1 MSGAQVR
8 EEVAR
13 LLAEAESA
21 VRAIP
26 PLRSTWPELDTADA
40 YEIQLLN
47 VNRRL
52 AAGGVVVGHKVG
64 LTSLAMQQMLGVDS
78 PDYGHLFADM
88 AVANGDSIPAGRF
101 VAPRAEP
108 EVAFVLKRPLSG
120 PGLSVDDVL
129 AATDYVVP
137 ALELIDSR
145 IESWQIGLVDTIA
158 DNASSAGFVL
168 GEPRTPA
175 DAHGLADVLGD
186 AAVALVVDG
195 ESVEKGS
202 TQAVLGHPALAV
214 AWLAE
219 TLSSHGVSLEPGHV
233 VLPGSCTRALDVRA
247 GSVVRAEFVGLG
259 EVEVSF
265 T

>member
-1 MSGAQVR
+1 MSGGQVR

-13 LLAEAESA
+13 ALADAEAT
-21 VRAIP
+21 VRGIP
-26 PLRSTWPELDTADA
+26 PLRSTWPELDTTDA
-40 YEIQLLN
+40 YEIQLVN
-47 VNRRL
+47 VGRRV

-64 LTSLAMQQMLGVDS
+64 LTSLAMQQMLGVES
-78 PDYGHLFADM
+78 PDYGHLFDDM
-88 AVANGDSIPAGRF
+88 SVANEGSISSERF

-108 EVAFVLKRPLSG
+108 EVAFVLKHRLSG

-129 AATDYVVP
+129 GATDYVVP

-145 IESWQIGLVDTIA
+145 IKSWQIGLVDTIA

-175 DAHGLADVLGD
+175 GMPGLADLLGD

-195 ESVEKGS
+195 EPVEKGS

-219 TLSSHGVSLEPGHV
+219 TLSGYGVGLEPGHI
-233 VLPGSCTRALDVRA
+233 VLPGSCTRAVDAHA
-247 GSVVRAEFVGLG
+247 GAVVRAEFGGLG

>member
-1 MSGAQVR
+1 MPTRSSSSTSIGALPRVASSSG
-8 EEVAR
+8 
-13 LLAEAESA
+13 
-21 VRAIP
+21 
-26 PLRSTWPELDTADA
+26 T
-40 YEIQLLN
+40 
-47 VNRRL
+47 
-52 AAGGVVVGHKVG
+52 VG

-233 VLPGSCTRALDVRA
+233 VLPGSCTRAVDVRA

>member
-1 MSGAQVR
+1 MSEAQVCDQ
-8 EEVAR
+8 VAR
-13 LLAEAESA
+13 ALADAEATN
-21 VRAIP
+21 RGIP
-26 PLRSTWPELDTADA
+26 PLRSTWPNLDTDDA

-47 VNRRL
+47 VSRRV

-88 AVANGDSIPAGRF
+88 AVANGGSIPAERF
-101 VAPRAEP
+101 VAPRTEP
-108 EVAFVLKRPLSG
+108 EVAFVLKRRLSG
-120 PGLSVDDVL
+120 PGLGVEDVL

-145 IESWQIGLVDTIA
+145 IAGWQIGLVDTIA

-175 DAHGLADVLGD
+175 DTPGLSDLLGD

-219 TLSSHGVSLEPGHV
+219 TLSGYGVALERGHI
-233 VLPGSCTRALDVRA
+233 VLPGSCTRAVDAHA
-247 GSVVRAEFVGLG
+247 GAVVRAEFGGLG